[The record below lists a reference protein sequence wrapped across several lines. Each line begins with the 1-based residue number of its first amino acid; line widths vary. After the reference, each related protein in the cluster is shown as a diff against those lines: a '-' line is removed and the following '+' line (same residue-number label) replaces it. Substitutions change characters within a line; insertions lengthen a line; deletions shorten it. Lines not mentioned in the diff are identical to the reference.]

1 MAINKVKYG
10 NQTLIDL
17 STDTVSSAEHILLGK
32 VGHLRDGTVVT
43 GTASGGDQH
52 GTIWQDGQGN
62 VHLDDESGIA
72 LESKTVNPTESQQ
85 VIEAGE
91 GYYALDKVT
100 VGAISSSYVG
110 SGVTRRSSSDVIA
123 AYGDGVQVN
132 VPAGYYASQASHTI
146 NEGSVSV
153 NSATVGASG
162 ITSLNPL
169 TGVVQFEIDT
179 AVNAIPL
186 VTAGYITQEDARYG
200 VIRVEDTI
208 TYQLETIPAQTITPT
223 TSAQTAVPAG
233 KYTTG
238 AVTVAAMPTGTAGT
252 PTATKGTVSNHA
264 VTVTPSVTNT
274 TGYIT
279 GGTKTGTGV
288 SVAAS
293 ELVSGTYNVTS
304 SGTKDVTNYASA
316 SVPAGTEGT
325 PTATKGSV
333 SNHSVSVTP
342 SVTNTGGYI
351 AGGTKTGTAVTVS
364 ASELVSG
371 TYSIT
376 NNGQYN
382 IAQYA
387 SVNVNVGNA
396 PVVSENDPVRFFD
409 YDGTLLYS
417 YSASAFQALTAM
429 PANPSH
435 SGLTAQGWNWTLADA
450 KAQLTAMG
458 ACDIGQMYVTDDGK
472 TRLYCHFE
480 EGRLAPYLGLCPNGT
495 VTIDW
500 GDNTATSTL
509 TGTSLTSAQ
518 RAQHTYASAGDYVI
532 TLTATSGT
540 FGFLGTGN
548 GSYVLQTTETNMQYI
563 SNVYTNSIRKIELGT
578 GAVLGNYSFALCYS
592 LKSITIPNSVTSFG
606 TYIFYYCYSLENIV
620 VPNTTT
626 TINTGFLQYC
636 YSITNVE
643 IPATIRTLGSSYVF
657 GNCYSLATVI
667 LPVGISSISQT
678 AFNTCYSL
686 SHIVIPNT
694 VTSFGNSSFASC
706 RALANITIPNS
717 VTTISTSAFS
727 SCYCLG
733 EIHFKGTTPPTVQNS
748 NAFSSVPTD
757 CKIYVPRGYLS
768 AYTSA
773 TNYPS
778 SATYTYVEE

>member
-1 MAINKVKYG
+1 MAVNKVMYG

-17 STDTVSSAEHILLGK
+17 STDTVASSDDILLGK
-32 VGHLRDGTVVT
+32 VGHLRDGSVVT

-52 GTIWQDGQGN
+52 GTIWQDGQGY

-72 LESKTVNPTESQQ
+72 LESKSVTPSESQQ

-100 VGAISSSYVG
+100 VGAISTTYVG
-110 SGVTRRSSSDVIA
+110 SGIARKSSSDLTVSGA
-123 AYGDGVQVN
+123 TVTA
-132 VPAGYYASQASHTI
+132 PAGYYSSSASK
-146 NEGSVSV
+146 
-153 NSATVGASG
+153 
-162 ITSLNPL
+162 
-169 TGVVQFEIDT
+169 
-179 AVNAIPL
+179 AVA
-186 VTAGYITQEDARYG
+186 
-200 VIRVEDTI
+200 
-208 TYQLETIPAQTITPT
+208 
-223 TSAQTAVPAG
+223 
-233 KYTTG
+233 
-238 AVTVAAMPTGTAGT
+238 TGTAGT

-264 VTVTPSVTNT
+264 VTVTPKVTNT
-274 TGYIT
+274 TGYIL

-288 SVAAS
+288 SVSAS

-304 SGTKDVTNYASA
+304 SGTKDVTNYASI
-316 SVPAGTEGT
+316 SVPSGTEGT

-351 AGGTKTGTAVTVS
+351 SGTTKTGTAVTVS

-371 TYSIT
+371 TKSIT
-376 NNGQYN
+376 QNGTGIDVTN
-382 IAQYA
+382 YA
-387 SVNVNVGNA
+387 SVDVTVPSSTPTLITKTITANGTYNASSDSADGYSSVTVNVGGSGE
-396 PVVSENDPVRFFD
+396 VVSMSDPVRFFD
-409 YDGTLLYS
+409 YDGTLLHS
-417 YSASAFQALTAM
+417 YSASDFQALSAM
-429 PANPSH
+429 PSNPYH
-435 SGLTAQGWNWTLADA
+435 SGLTAQGWNWSLTDA

-500 GDNTATSTL
+500 GDSTTTDTL
-509 TGTSLTSAQ
+509 TGTSLTAVQ
-518 RAQHTYASAGDYVI
+518 RVQHAYASAGDYVI

-540 FGFLGTGN
+540 FGFLGTSN
-548 GSYVLQTTETNMQYI
+548 GTYLLQKTTTNSQYI

-592 LKSITIPNSVTSFG
+592 LESITIPNSVTSFG

-620 VPNTTT
+620 VPNTIT

-636 YSITNVE
+636 YSIKNVE
-643 IPATIRTLGSSYVF
+643 IPATIRTLGNSYVF
-657 GNCYSLATVI
+657 GQCYSLATVI

-694 VTSFGNSSFASC
+694 VTSFGNSSFVNC

-717 VTTISTSAFS
+717 VTTISTSVFS
-727 SCYCLG
+727 GCYGLG
-733 EIHFKGTTPPTVQNS
+733 EIHFKGTTPPTAQNS
-748 NAFSSVPTD
+748 NAWTSVPTD

-768 AYTSA
+768 AYTTA

-778 SATYTYVEE
+778 SSTYTYVEE